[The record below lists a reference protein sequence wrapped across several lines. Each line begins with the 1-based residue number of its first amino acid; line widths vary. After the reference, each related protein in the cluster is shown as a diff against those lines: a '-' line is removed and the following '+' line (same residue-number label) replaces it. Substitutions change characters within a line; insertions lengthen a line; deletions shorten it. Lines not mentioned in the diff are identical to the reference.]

1 LKKLIVVCEILII
14 LVFLTKITLI
24 SPAIKRSKPTGGFIS
39 VKTASA
45 EATTGSS
52 HDAPVKKALADN
64 LSEERQLLSALL
76 EKHTALD
83 GREEY
88 LKSEEKRLNLLKG
101 EILLSI
107 DKLQNLEDHLAIQFD
122 VIKGANDKK
131 YKDLAKIYESAPPK
145 WVGAMLEKLDSQTSA
160 AIIMNMKNKS
170 AGTVLGY
177 LSPGKSI
184 EITREITQT
193 HQTP

>member
-1 LKKLIVVCEILII
+1 MKKLIVVCEILII

-24 SPAIKRSKPTGGFIS
+24 GPTIKTSEPTGGFIS
-39 VKTASA
+39 VNTASA

-52 HDAPVKKALADN
+52 HDAPVQETLADT

-76 EKHTALD
+76 EKHKALD
-83 GREEY
+83 EREEY

-107 DKLQNLEDHLAIQFD
+107 DRLQTLENNLAMQFD
-122 VIKGANDKK
+122 VIKGDNDKK

-145 WVGAMLEKLDSQTSA
+145 WVGAMLEKLDSQTAA
-160 AIIMNMKNKS
+160 AIIMKMKNKS
-170 AGTVLGY
+170 AGTALGY

-193 HQTP
+193 HKTP